1 VAGTAW
7 LLNYQI
13 LESRMNTNIG
23 FVGLGLM
30 GSGMARNLIEAGF
43 RVTGYDLDSQK
54 VAAFT
59 AAGGQKSEDPGAM
72 AAQVD
77 VIILSL
83 PNSNVVND
91 VVHETLRLNQTG
103 RRNLILID
111 TTTADPGMS
120 KTLASQLQ
128 NKGIAMLDATISG
141 TSKMC
146 AEKNIT
152 FMVGGDKTVFQ
163 QCNTIFAALAVQTFY
178 LGPNGSG
185 ALMKLIVN
193 LVLGLNRMVLAEGL
207 SLGKRAG
214 VDSAQMLEVLKNSAA
229 YSKAV
234 DMKGLKMTTAD
245 FLPAEGK
252 LAFHLKDVRLMLDL
266 SRRLDFPL
274 PLSCLHAQALTSLIA
289 KGRGEWDNAAI
300 MSFYDD
306 LVQS

>member
-1 VAGTAW
+1 
-7 LLNYQI
+7 
-13 LESRMNTNIG
+13 MNTTIG

-30 GSGMARNLIEAGF
+30 GGGMARNLIGSGF
-43 RVTGYDLDSQK
+43 RVIGYDLDSDK
-54 VAAFT
+54 IAEFI
-59 AAGGQKSEDPGAM
+59 AAGGEKSEDPEAM

-83 PNSNVVND
+83 PNSNVVD
-91 VVHETLRLNQTG
+91 QVVYNTIRLDKTQ
-103 RRNLILID
+103 RENLILID

-128 NKGIAMLDATISG
+128 EKGVAMLDATISG

-146 AEKNIT
+146 AEKDIT
-152 FMVGGDKTVFQ
+152 FMVGGDKGIFQ
-163 QCNTIFAALAVQTFY
+163 ECENIFSALAAQTFY

-207 SLGKRAG
+207 SLGKNAG
-214 VDSAQMLEVLKNSAA
+214 VDAEQMLNVLKNSAA

-234 DMKGLKMTTAD
+234 DMKGLKMTSED

-266 SRRLDFPL
+266 SRQLNFPL
-274 PLSCLHAQALTSLIA
+274 PLSCLHAQALTSLVA
-289 KGRGEWDNAAI
+289 KGRGEWDNSAI
-300 MSFYDD
+300 ISFYND

>member
-1 VAGTAW
+1 
-7 LLNYQI
+7 
-13 LESRMNTNIG
+13 MNRTIG

-30 GSGMARNLIEAGF
+30 GSGMAHNLIKAGF
-43 RVTGYDLDSQK
+43 RVIGFDLDSNK

-59 AAGGQKSEDPGAM
+59 AAGGQKSENPETM
-72 AAQVD
+72 PAQVD

-83 PNSNVVND
+83 PNSHVVNE
-91 VVHETLRLNQTG
+91 VVYKTLRLNESNRG
-103 RRNLILID
+103 NLILID
-111 TTTADPGMS
+111 TTTADPEMS
-120 KTLASQLQ
+120 KTLASQLL
-128 NKGIAMLDATISG
+128 NSNIAMLDATISG

-152 FMVGGDKTVFQ
+152 FMVGGEKSIFQ
-163 QCNTIFAALAVQTFY
+163 QCDAIFAAMAVQTFY

-193 LVLGLNRMVLAEGL
+193 LVLGMNRMVLAEGL

-214 VDSAQMLEVLKNSAA
+214 VDAEQMLNVLKNSAA

-234 DMKGLKMTTAD
+234 DMKGLKMTTQD
-245 FLPAEGK
+245 FIPAEGK
-252 LAFHLKDVRLMLDL
+252 LAFHLKDVRLILDL
-266 SRRLDFPL
+266 SRQLNFPL
-274 PLSCLHAQALTSLIA
+274 PLSCLHAQALTSLVA

-300 MSFYDD
+300 ISFYDD

>member
-1 VAGTAW
+1 
-7 LLNYQI
+7 
-13 LESRMNTNIG
+13 MNTTIG

-30 GSGMARNLIEAGF
+30 GGGMARNLIGSGF
-43 RVTGYDLDSQK
+43 RVIGYDLDSDK
-54 VAAFT
+54 IAEFI
-59 AAGGQKSEDPGAM
+59 AAGGEKSEDPEAM

-83 PNSNVVND
+83 PNSNVVD
-91 VVHETLRLNQTG
+91 QVVYNTIRLNKTQKE
-103 RRNLILID
+103 NLILID

-128 NKGIAMLDATISG
+128 EKGVAMLDATISG

-146 AEKNIT
+146 AEKDIT
-152 FMVGGDKTVFQ
+152 FMVGGDKGIFQ
-163 QCNTIFAALAVQTFY
+163 ECENIFSALAAQTFY

-207 SLGKRAG
+207 SLGKNAG
-214 VDSAQMLEVLKNSAA
+214 VDAEQMLNVLKNSAA

-234 DMKGLKMTTAD
+234 DMKGLKMTSED

-266 SRRLDFPL
+266 SRQLNFPL
-274 PLSCLHAQALTSLIA
+274 PLSCLHAQALTSLVA
-289 KGRGEWDNAAI
+289 KGRGEWDNSAI
-300 MSFYDD
+300 ISFYND

>member
-1 VAGTAW
+1 MKT
-7 LLNYQI
+7 
-13 LESRMNTNIG
+13 TIG

-43 RVTGYDLDSQK
+43 CVTGYDLDSEK
-54 VAAFT
+54 VTKFT
-59 AAGGQKSEDPGAM
+59 AAGGEKSEDPVTM
-72 AAQVD
+72 AAHAD

-91 VVHETLRLNQTG
+91 VVLKTLRLKETG
-103 RRNLILID
+103 RENLILID

-128 NKGIAMLDATISG
+128 KKGITMLDATISG

-163 QCNTIFAALAVQTFY
+163 QCDTIFSAMAVQTFY

-207 SLGKRAG
+207 SLGNRAG
-214 VDSAQMLEVLKNSAA
+214 VDSEQMLNVLKNSAA

-234 DMKGLKMTTAD
+234 DMKGLKMTTSD

-266 SRRLDFPL
+266 SRRLNFPL
-274 PLSCLHAQALTSLIA
+274 PLSCLHAQALTSLVA

-300 MSFYDD
+300 MSFYND
-306 LVQS
+306 LVSS

>member
-1 VAGTAW
+1 
-7 LLNYQI
+7 
-13 LESRMNTNIG
+13 MNTIIG

-30 GSGMARNLIEAGF
+30 GGGMARNLIESGF
-43 RVTGYDLDSQK
+43 RVIGYDLDSDK
-54 VAAFT
+54 IAEFI
-59 AAGGQKSEDPGAM
+59 AAGGEKSEDPEAM

-83 PNSNVVND
+83 PNSNVVD
-91 VVHETLRLNQTG
+91 QVVYNTIRLNKTQ
-103 RRNLILID
+103 RENLILID

-128 NKGIAMLDATISG
+128 EKGVAMLDATISG

-146 AEKNIT
+146 AEKDIT
-152 FMVGGDKTVFQ
+152 FMVGGDKGIFQ
-163 QCNTIFAALAVQTFY
+163 ECENIFSAMAAQTFY

-207 SLGKRAG
+207 SLGKNAG
-214 VDSAQMLEVLKNSAA
+214 VDAEQMLNVLKNSAA
-229 YSKAV
+229 YSKAL
-234 DMKGLKMTTAD
+234 DMKGLKMTSED

-266 SRRLDFPL
+266 SRQLNFPL
-274 PLSCLHAQALTSLIA
+274 PLSCLHAQALTSLVA
-289 KGRGEWDNAAI
+289 KGRGEWDNSAI
-300 MSFYDD
+300 ISFYND

>member
-1 VAGTAW
+1 
-7 LLNYQI
+7 
-13 LESRMNTNIG
+13 MNTTIG

-43 RVTGYDLDSQK
+43 SVTGYDLDPEK
-54 VAAFT
+54 AAAF
-59 AAGGQKSEDPGAM
+59 ASLGGDLSEDPGTM
-72 AAQVD
+72 AAHVD

-83 PNSNVVND
+83 PNSSVVND
-91 VVHETLRLNQTG
+91 VVQNTLRLQETG
-103 RRNLILID
+103 REKLILID

-120 KTLASQLQ
+120 TSLASQLQ
-128 NKGIAMLDATISG
+128 KKSIAMLDATISG

-146 AEKNIT
+146 AEKNVT
-152 FMVGGDKTVFQ
+152 FMVGGDKTVFDR
-163 QCNTIFAALAVQTFY
+163 CDTIFAAMGAQTFY

-185 ALMKLIVN
+185 AMMKLIVN

-207 SLGKRAG
+207 ALGKRAG
-214 VDSAQMLEVLKNSAA
+214 VSSDQMLKVLKNSAA
-229 YSKAV
+229 YSKAI
-234 DMKGLKMTTAD
+234 DMKGLKMTASD

-266 SRRLDFPL
+266 SRQLNFPL
-274 PLSCLHAQALTSLIA
+274 PLSSLHAQALTSLVA

-306 LVQS
+306 LVSP

>member
-1 VAGTAW
+1 
-7 LLNYQI
+7 
-13 LESRMNTNIG
+13 MNRTIG

-43 RVTGYDLDSQK
+43 RVIGYDLDSEK

-59 AAGGQKSEDPGAM
+59 APGDHKSEDPGAM
-72 AAQVD
+72 AAHAD

-91 VVHETLRLNQTG
+91 VVLKTLRLKETG
-103 RRNLILID
+103 RENLILID

-128 NKGIAMLDATISG
+128 KRGITMFDATISG

-163 QCNTIFAALAVQTFY
+163 QCDTIFSAMAVQTFY
-178 LGPNGSG
+178 LGSNGSG

-214 VDSAQMLEVLKNSAA
+214 VDTEQMLDVLKNSAA
-229 YSKAV
+229 YSKAI
-234 DMKGLKMTTAD
+234 DMKGQKMSRAD
-245 FLPAEGK
+245 FIPAEGK

-266 SRRLDFPL
+266 SRQLNFPL
-274 PLSCLHAQALTSLIA
+274 PLSCLHAQALTSLVA

-300 MSFYDD
+300 ISFYND